1 MQIQNAF
8 NDNVAKFTL
17 LPFGAWLV
25 LHGAGFEG
33 IEHVLAALLVLPYIL
48 FAPTCGW
55 LADRYA
61 KSSVIRFSAWL
72 QLAVL
77 GLMAFGLWQGHLW
90 VTILAFFLLAVQSSI
105 LSPAKM
111 GVVKELLGSKKL
123 ALASG
128 VMEGTVILAI
138 LAGQILGGIGFDHGL
153 RRTASAGAENGWN
166 AALVVVVLLWA
177 GGLISI
183 ALAHGVEQTRAQSAE
198 RFRVG
203 LMFRH
208 FKDAAMVWRDAEL
221 RTSVLGV
228 AYFWGFAGFVN
239 LVVLQVAKDLHGGG
253 EGTGTAI
260 SVMMTWASVGI
271 AAGSVVAGLKSRKGI
286 DWGLVPI
293 GAFIMAAGLFIL
305 AAMPSGSVW
314 QYAMLAISGAGGA
327 AFLVPLNAHVQDH
340 PPAEKRGTVLAV
352 VNLFSNIAGIGAVGL
367 QFAAAAYE
375 VPVAWQFVAVGVVTV
390 FIGSYSTWRHGAD
403 MVRSLLA
410 PMVRM
415 FYRTK
420 VLGADRMPEKGGV
433 LLMPNHETFF
443 DAFIAGSLSPRPVR
457 FVMDADFERNP
468 AVGWFTRLFDTVPIE
483 LGNPRRAL
491 RNAAEALKAGDAVVL
506 FPEGQL
512 SRIGMMNEVQ
522 RGFELI
528 ARMAKCP
535 VVVLYMD
542 GLWGSFFSFSDG
554 GFFKGWPK
562 RPRYPIIGALVGPM
576 ESHEADIAAAHS
588 AFRSAAAECLA
599 ERVRSEK
606 WKSRKIARFE
616 AAGPDLRRYWANGFQ
631 IGFTAML
638 DRVRTVCAWRD
649 DDEAAPLGGI
659 PAACELF
666 KLRFKWLEPGEMPG
680 PNTAVIGGGKVRGRM
695 KPAPDSVRFYDF
707 GAGAGEVPDGEAAA
721 LPCLA
726 VDGIVVAISV
736 PNPPMPDSTSFRQI
750 GVKPGSRGRLL
761 DGFMLRQG
769 DGAPVLDGPSCPPGG
784 LPLPQGASVDDDGF
798 VRFGGE

>member
-183 ALAHGVEQTRAQSAE
+183 ALAHGVEQTRSQSAE

-293 GAFIMAAGLFIL
+293 GAFVMAAGF
-305 AAMPSGSVW
+305 V
-314 QYAMLAISGAGGA
+314 
-327 AFLVPLNAHVQDH
+327 H
-340 PPAEKRGTVLAV
+340 PGRDALRVGLAV
-352 VNLFSNIAGIGAVGL
+352 RDAGHFRRGRRG
-367 QFAAAAYE
+367 
-375 VPVAWQFVAVGVVTV
+375 VP
-390 FIGSYSTWRHGAD
+390 
-403 MVRSLLA
+403 
-410 PMVRM
+410 
-415 FYRTK
+415 
-420 VLGADRMPEKGGV
+420 
-433 LLMPNHETFF
+433 
-443 DAFIAGSLSPRPVR
+443 
-457 FVMDADFERNP
+457 
-468 AVGWFTRLFDTVPIE
+468 
-483 LGNPRRAL
+483 RA
-491 RNAAEALKAGDAVVL
+491 
-506 FPEGQL
+506 
-512 SRIGMMNEVQ
+512 SQ
-522 RGFELI
+522 R
-528 ARMAKCP
+528 AR
-535 VVVLYMD
+535 
-542 GLWGSFFSFSDG
+542 
-554 GFFKGWPK
+554 
-562 RPRYPIIGALVGPM
+562 
-576 ESHEADIAAAHS
+576 
-588 AFRSAAAECLA
+588 
-599 ERVRSEK
+599 
-606 WKSRKIARFE
+606 
-616 AAGPDLRRYWANGFQ
+616 AGP
-631 IGFTAML
+631 
-638 DRVRTVCAWRD
+638 
-649 DDEAAPLGGI
+649 
-659 PAACELF
+659 
-666 KLRFKWLEPGEMPG
+666 
-680 PNTAVIGGGKVRGRM
+680 
-695 KPAPDSVRFYDF
+695 S
-707 GAGAGEVPDGEAAA
+707 AG
-721 LPCLA
+721 
-726 VDGIVVAISV
+726 
-736 PNPPMPDSTSFRQI
+736 
-750 GVKPGSRGRLL
+750 
-761 DGFMLRQG
+761 
-769 DGAPVLDGPSCPPGG
+769 
-784 LPLPQGASVDDDGF
+784 
-798 VRFGGE
+798 